1 MKQPQPSTPF
11 STPLSGSARQA
22 EARIRNLFQCEKKR
36 PPLPLL
42 FLAALLILS
51 CCWLVSCRSQPA
63 DPLVVMEVQHYDTN
77 SNYLEIPTLVL
88 PDGQKADEGLT
99 SINRALS
106 GLRDSYLPLLEG
118 PLPSGTDG
126 YDNCCLLYPAETD
139 RYLNL
144 LFFQTYFVSDLNTGH
159 VLSLVY
165 DKEER
170 RQVSLEDAL
179 ALAGVTEEGLYLALA
194 EQYDPE
200 LAQEVPGA
208 DLCIQDPDLEGFRMG
223 GDGQPLF
230 YLTAR
235 SDDREDSAADAVSG
249 AELPPLVPAEECLDL
264 DPPLWRQWHFADE
277 KPEGG
282 FTSPAL
288 PVSPGTPR
296 PPALTEEVE
305 QMVLDYSPQAA
316 SGRSQVGPGS
326 WGMGSPP
333 RPATW

>member
-1 MKQPQPSTPF
+1 
-11 STPLSGSARQA
+11 
-22 EARIRNLFQCEKKR
+22 
-36 PPLPLL
+36 
-42 FLAALLILS
+42 
-51 CCWLVSCRSQPA
+51 
-63 DPLVVMEVQHYDTN
+63 
-77 SNYLEIPTLVL
+77 
-88 PDGQKADEGLT
+88 
-99 SINRALS
+99 
-106 GLRDSYLPLLEG
+106 
-118 PLPSGTDG
+118 
-126 YDNCCLLYPAETD
+126 
-139 RYLNL
+139 
-144 LFFQTYFVSDLNTGH
+144 
-159 VLSLVY
+159 
-165 DKEER
+165 
-170 RQVSLEDAL
+170 
-179 ALAGVTEEGLYLALA
+179 
-194 EQYDPE
+194 
-200 LAQEVPGA
+200 
-208 DLCIQDPDLEGFRMG
+208 MG

-249 AELPPLVPAEECLDL
+249 AEHLYIWSAGTFTRYEQYDLRLSPLVPAEECLDL

-326 WGMGSPP
+326 WGRGSPP

>member
-1 MKQPQPSTPF
+1 
-11 STPLSGSARQA
+11 
-22 EARIRNLFQCEKKR
+22 
-36 PPLPLL
+36 
-42 FLAALLILS
+42 
-51 CCWLVSCRSQPA
+51 
-63 DPLVVMEVQHYDTN
+63 
-77 SNYLEIPTLVL
+77 
-88 PDGQKADEGLT
+88 
-99 SINRALS
+99 
-106 GLRDSYLPLLEG
+106 
-118 PLPSGTDG
+118 
-126 YDNCCLLYPAETD
+126 
-139 RYLNL
+139 
-144 LFFQTYFVSDLNTGH
+144 
-159 VLSLVY
+159 
-165 DKEER
+165 
-170 RQVSLEDAL
+170 
-179 ALAGVTEEGLYLALA
+179 
-194 EQYDPE
+194 
-200 LAQEVPGA
+200 
-208 DLCIQDPDLEGFRMG
+208 MG

-249 AELPPLVPAEECLDL
+249 AEHLYIWSAGTFTRYNPYDLHRLPPLVPAEECLDL

-296 PPALTEEVE
+296 PPALTEEAE